1 MIELPRKE
9 IRKSHHECITACQ
22 SIEYQQIGKSIQAE
36 NIYLYKIGVGRV
48 NVLYAAAHHGSEYL
62 TAMHLYAFLLD
73 IAEDRVKITDELS
86 QKFSFFFIPCVNPD
100 GVDIALSGFPP
111 SPLYDRQRLMS
122 GAENTEKWKANARGV
137 DLNHNY
143 PYGFSEYKAIEKERG
158 IQAGATLC
166 SGEYPL
172 SEPET
177 RAVMRLLRAL
187 DFSLV
192 VSLHSAGE
200 EIFYA
205 PNSPDVRALADL
217 AAQMLGYI
225 VSTPSGTALY
235 GGLCDYT
242 GYSLGIPSLTLETG
256 RGENPL
262 PISEFF
268 REREK
273 VRDTLLTLPTL
284 LK

>member
-1 MIELPRKE
+1 M
-9 IRKSHHECITACQ
+9 
-22 SIEYQQIGKSIQAE
+22 IEYQLLGKSILGE
-36 NIYLYKIGVGRV
+36 EIYLYRCGRGGR
-48 NVLYAAAHHGSEYL
+48 NVLFAAAHHASEYL
-62 TAMHLYAFLLD
+62 TAMHLYALLLD
-73 IAEDRVKITDELS
+73 IAEGRVKIADELS
-86 QKFSFFFIPCVNPD
+86 QKFSLFFIPCVNPD
-100 GVDIALSGFPP
+100 GVDIALSGFRP

-158 IQAGATLC
+158 IQAGATLY

-172 SEPET
+172 SEPEA
-177 RAVMRLLRAL
+177 RAVMRLLRAV

-200 EIFYA
+200 EIFYS
-205 PNSPDVRALADL
+205 PNSPDVRALADR

-262 PISEFF
+262 LISEFF

-273 VRDTLLTLPTL
+273 VRDMLLTLPTL